1 VDIVANGLEATCRLE
16 KNSYDLVL
24 MDAEMP
30 VMNGLEA
37 TRYIRRQERGC
48 GRHIPIVAMTAYAME
63 EDRKKCLEAGM
74 DGYLYKPAK
83 PDDINNIL
91 NELYT
96 GETKA
101 APPAVDMDTAMKV
114 FGGDNA
120 LMKEAAGIFLAEDYP
135 EQIAIIKEGISKQ
148 DAPIVKAA
156 AHSVKGAARSL
167 GGIVLGDVAW
177 RLEEAGRNGDLAKA
191 PELVAEMEIEVKR
204 FSDFFQ
210 EKKG

>member
-1 VDIVANGLEATCRLE
+1 
-16 KNSYDLVL
+16 
-24 MDAEMP
+24 
-30 VMNGLEA
+30 
-37 TRYIRRQERGC
+37 
-48 GRHIPIVAMTAYAME
+48 
-63 EDRKKCLEAGM
+63 
-74 DGYLYKPAK
+74 
-83 PDDINNIL
+83 
-91 NELYT
+91 
-96 GETKA
+96 
-101 APPAVDMDTAMKV
+101 MKV